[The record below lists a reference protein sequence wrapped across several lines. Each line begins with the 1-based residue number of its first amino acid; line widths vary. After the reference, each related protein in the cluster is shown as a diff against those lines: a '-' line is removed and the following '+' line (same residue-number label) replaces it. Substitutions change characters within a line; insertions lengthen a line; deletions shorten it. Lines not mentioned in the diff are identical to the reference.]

1 MYILGFFVPKSAM
14 YLVFKEGDGTIQ
26 FNAVLNTKDNRI
38 SFFFF
43 FFKIPEVN
51 SIEAPFLE
59 EPKMFKSRKNATLQ
73 K

>member
-1 MYILGFFVPKSAM
+1 M
-14 YLVFKEGDGTIQ
+14 YLVKEGDGTIQ

-38 SFFFF
+38 SFF

>member
-1 MYILGFFVPKSAM
+1 M

-38 SFFFF
+38 SLFFFF
-43 FFKIPEVN
+43 FFKIMEVN